1 MPRRRWSEATHS
13 GATSRAFTGP
23 ASPSI
28 TIAWGHRAYSSV
40 LVETVLSSDPVVS
53 SGAQAW
59 PIQILRRITRIT
71 ESLFDIISKVRR

>member
-1 MPRRRWSEATHS
+1 MTPDFRL
-13 GATSRAFTGP
+13 G
-23 ASPSI
+23 SPGISP
-28 TIAWGHRAYSSV
+28 TRSLLKVRLGL
-40 LVETVLSSDPVVS
+40 LVEAVLSSGLLVS